1 MSKKTLRDLI
11 LNQPVKITPFTYLG
25 NTFFSKELD
34 VGTMNFIQR
43 RLREIK
49 KELAE
54 KQDIYLS
61 EDDPDQY
68 DDALRRVYDEFE
80 VARLMAFRLSDEEGT
95 LLFDAESED
104 DLCALNRLGQSF
116 ADAVFTAG
124 QDNSVKNSETGA
136 VSR

>member
-1 MSKKTLRDLI
+1 MSKTTLRDLI
-11 LNQPVKITPFTYLG
+11 LNQPVKITPFTYLE

-61 EDDPDQY
+61 EDDPEQY
-68 DDALRRVYDEFE
+68 EDALRRVYDEFE
-80 VARLMAFRLSDEEGT
+80 VARLLAFRLSDEDGT
-95 LLFDAESED
+95 LLFDAENED
-104 DLCALNRLGQSF
+104 DLRALNRLGQSF
-116 ADAVFTAG
+116 ADAVFTAE

>member
-1 MSKKTLRDLI
+1 MAKTTLRDLI
-11 LNQPVKITPFTYLG
+11 LNQPVKITPFTYLE

-54 KQDIYLS
+54 KQDIHLS

-68 DDALRRVYDEFE
+68 EDALRRVYDEFE
-80 VARLMAFRLSDEEGT
+80 AARLLAFRLSDEDGT

-104 DLCALNRLGQSF
+104 DLRALNRLGQSF

-124 QDNSVKNSETGA
+124 RDNSVKNPETGA

>member
-1 MSKKTLRDLI
+1 MAKKTLRDLI
-11 LNQPVKITPFTYLG
+11 LNQPVKITPFTCLE

-61 EDDPDQY
+61 EDDPEQY
-68 DDALRRVYDEFE
+68 EDALRRVYDEFE
-80 VARLMAFRLSDEEGT
+80 VARLLAFRLSDEDGT

-104 DLCALNRLGQSF
+104 DLRALNRLGQSF

-124 QDNSVKNSETGA
+124 QDNSVKNPETGA

>member
-61 EDDPDQY
+61 EDDPEQY

-80 VARLMAFRLSDEEGT
+80 VARLMAFRLSDEDGT

-104 DLCALNRLGQSF
+104 DLRALNRLGQSF

>member
-1 MSKKTLRDLI
+1 MSKTTLRDLI
-11 LNQPVKITPFTYLG
+11 LNQPVKITPFTYLE

-49 KELAE
+49 KELAG

-61 EDDPDQY
+61 EDDPEQY
-68 DDALRRVYDEFE
+68 EDALRRVYDEFE
-80 VARLMAFRLSDEEGT
+80 VARLLAFRLSDESGT
-95 LLFDAESED
+95 LLFDAENED
-104 DLCALNRLGQSF
+104 DLRALNRLGQSF

-124 QDNSVKNSETGA
+124 QDSSVKNSETGA